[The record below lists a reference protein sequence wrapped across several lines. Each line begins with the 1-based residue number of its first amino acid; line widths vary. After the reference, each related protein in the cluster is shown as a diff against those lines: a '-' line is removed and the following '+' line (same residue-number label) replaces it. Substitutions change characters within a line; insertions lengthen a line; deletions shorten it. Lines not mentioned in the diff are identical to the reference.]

1 MVRPKN
7 GKLPRPPQFPSLNL
21 DPVRA
26 LGHCSPAMSDAPSSA
41 TPAPAPV
48 SMENLVALAKR
59 RGFIFQSSE
68 IYGGFN
74 GFFDYGPLGAEL
86 KKNIRD
92 CWWAD
97 MVRRRDDVVGIE
109 TSIIMHPKVWE
120 ASGHVAGF
128 SDPLVDCKVS
138 KQRYRADQLF
148 FSPIIVTGADGV
160 AQTVGYVSALESENT
175 AGELQAAAE
184 TFKRKKA
191 IQGTLTP
198 VVAKDLTEAREDEI
212 ALIPSPATGEPGS
225 LTAPRAFNMMFQT
238 NVGAMTDGSSVA
250 YLRPETAQ
258 GMFVDFKNV
267 VDTGRVKLPFGI
279 AQIGKS
285 FRNEITPR
293 NFIFRSREF
302 EQMEMEYFIHEDAD
316 WSKCHQE
323 WIEWCRQW
331 LLSVGLPASK
341 LSLYEHKKEKLAFY
355 SRGTTDIMFEYPFG
369 VQELWG
375 IAARGSYD
383 LTQHANAS
391 GKPQEIFDEA
401 TKKKFVPHVIEPAVG
416 VDRIF
421 LAVLCA
427 GYAEEAVTDEKGN
440 TETRTVLRLSPRLAP
455 VKVAVLPLLKNKEVL
470 VARAQALYKKLQK
483 RYAVFYDETAAIG
496 RRYRRQDEIGT
507 PWCVT
512 IDFDTIE
519 KPGDTFTLRERDS
532 MQQRRVT
539 EAELFALLEEHVY

>member
-1 MVRPKN
+1 
-7 GKLPRPPQFPSLNL
+7 
-21 DPVRA
+21 
-26 LGHCSPAMSDAPSSA
+26 MSD
-41 TPAPAPV
+41 TPAPAAV
-48 SMENLVALAKR
+48 SMDAIVALAKR

-92 CWWAD
+92 CWWDD
-97 MVRRRDDVVGIE
+97 MVRRRDDVVGLE
-109 TSIIMHPKVWE
+109 SSIIMHPKVWE

-128 SDPLVDCKVS
+128 TDPLVDCKVS

-148 FSPIIVTGADGV
+148 FAAVIVDGN
-160 AQTVGYVSALESENT
+160 TVGYVSALESEKT
-175 AGELQAAAE
+175 AAELQAAAE
-184 TFKRKKA
+184 LFKRKKA
-191 IQGTLTP
+191 LQGTLSP
-198 VVAKDLTEAREDEI
+198 IVAKDMTEAKPEEI
-212 ALIPSPATGEPGS
+212 DLIPSPATGEPGS
-225 LTAPRAFNMMFQT
+225 LTPPRSFNMMFQT
-238 NVGAMTDGSSVA
+238 NVGAMTDASSVA

-279 AQIGKS
+279 AQSGKS

-316 WSKCHQE
+316 WAKCHEE
-323 WIEWCRQW
+323 WITWCENW
-331 LLSVGLPASK
+331 LKSIGLPASH
-341 LSLYEHKKEKLAFY
+341 LSRYTHPKEKLAFY
-355 SRGTTDIMFEYPFG
+355 SRGTVDIMFSYPFG

-375 IAARGSYD
+375 IAARGNYD

-416 VDRIF
+416 VDRIL

-427 GYAEEAVTDEKGN
+427 GYAEEEVKDEKGAV
-440 TETRTVLRLSPRLAP
+440 EKRTVLRFSPRIAP
-455 VKVAVLPLLKNKEVL
+455 VKVAILPLLKNKPEL
-470 VARAQALYKKLQK
+470 VAVAQKLHAK
-483 RYAVFYDETAAIG
+483 LKRRYAVFYDEAGAIG

-512 IDFDTIE
+512 IDFETIE
-519 KPGDTFTLRERDS
+519 KPGETFTLRERDS
-532 MQQRRVT
+532 MSQRRIT
-539 EAELFALLEEHVY
+539 ESELFALLEEQVY

>member
-1 MVRPKN
+1 M
-7 GKLPRPPQFPSLNL
+7 
-21 DPVRA
+21 
-26 LGHCSPAMSDAPSSA
+26 DAI
-41 TPAPAPV
+41 
-48 SMENLVALAKR
+48 VALAKR

-74 GFFDYGPLGAEL
+74 GFFDYGPLGSEL

-92 CWWAD
+92 CWWND

-128 SDPLVDCKVS
+128 TDPLVDCKVS
-138 KQRYRADQLF
+138 KQRFRADQLF
-148 FSPIIVTGADGV
+148 FAKVVVDGN
-160 AQTVGYVSALESENT
+160 TVGYVSALESEKT
-175 AGELQAAAE
+175 TEDLQSAAE
-184 TFKRKKA
+184 TLKRKKA
-191 IQGTLTP
+191 IQGALAP
-198 VVAKDLTEAREDEI
+198 VHPKDFTEALPEEI

-225 LTAPRAFNMMFQT
+225 LTPPRSFNMMFQT
-238 NVGAMTDGSSVA
+238 NVGAMTDASSVA

-258 GMFVDFKNV
+258 GMFVDFKSV
-267 VDTGRVKLPFGI
+267 LDTGRVKLPFGI

-302 EQMEMEYFIHEDAD
+302 EQMEMEYFISEDAD
-316 WSKCHQE
+316 WKKSHDE

-331 LLSVGLPASK
+331 LLSIGLPESH
-341 LSLYEHKKEKLAFY
+341 LSLYAHPQEKLAFY
-355 SRGTTDIMFEYPFG
+355 SKGTVDIMFRYPFG

-375 IAARGSYD
+375 IAARGNYD
-383 LTQHANAS
+383 LTQHATAS
-391 GKPQEIFDEA
+391 GKPMEYFEEA

-416 VDRIF
+416 VDRIL

-427 GYAEEAVTDEKGN
+427 GYAEEDVTDEKGN
-440 TETRTVLRLSPRLAP
+440 VEKRTVLRLSPRIAP
-455 VKVAVLPLLKNKEVL
+455 VKVAVLPLLKNKDAL
-470 VARAQALYKKLQK
+470 TTRAKELHKKLQR
-483 RYAVFYDETAAIG
+483 RYAVFYDEAGAIG

-519 KPGDTFTLRERDS
+519 KDGSFTLRERDS
-532 MQQRRVT
+532 MTQKRIQ
-539 EAELFALLEEHVY
+539 EAELFALLEEKVY

>member
-1 MVRPKN
+1 
-7 GKLPRPPQFPSLNL
+7 
-21 DPVRA
+21 
-26 LGHCSPAMSDAPSSA
+26 MSDAPSSA
-41 TPAPAPV
+41 TPSPAPV
-48 SMENLVALAKR
+48 SMDNLVALAKR
-59 RGFIFQSSE
+59 RGFVFPSSE

-74 GFFDYGPLGAEL
+74 GFFDYGPLGSEL

-92 CWWAD
+92 CWWDD

-128 SDPLVDCKVS
+128 TDPLVDCKVS

-148 FSPIIVTGADGV
+148 FAAIVVDGK
-160 AQTVGYVSALESENT
+160 TVGYVSALESDNT
-175 AGELQAAAE
+175 AGELQTAAE
-184 TFKRKKA
+184 AFKRKKA
-191 IQGTLTP
+191 IQGTLAP
-198 VVAKDLTEAREDEI
+198 VTAKDMTEAQPDEI
-212 ALIPSPATGEPGS
+212 EKIPSPATGEPGS
-225 LTAPRAFNMMFQT
+225 LTPPRSFNMMFQT

-316 WSKCHQE
+316 WAKCHEE
-323 WIEWCRQW
+323 WIAWCEAW
-331 LLSVGLPASK
+331 LKSIGLPESH
-341 LSLYEHKKEKLAFY
+341 LSRYTHPKEKLAFY
-355 SRGTTDIMFEYPFG
+355 SRGTVDIMFKYPFG

-383 LTQHANAS
+383 LTQHASAS

-401 TKKKFVPHVIEPAVG
+401 SKKKFVPHVIEPAVG

-427 GYAEEAVTDEKGN
+427 AYAEEDVKDEKGAV
-440 TETRTVLRLSPRLAP
+440 EKRTVLRLSPRIAP
-455 VKVAVLPLLKNKEVL
+455 VKVAVLPLLKNKEQL
-470 VARAQALYKKLQK
+470 VGRAQALYKKLQR
-483 RYAVFYDETAAIG
+483 RYAVFYDEAGAIG

-532 MQQRRVT
+532 MQQKRIT
-539 EAELFALLEEHVY
+539 EAELFALLEEQVY